1 MQLFPSGYTFVS
13 YIIQGCYDFI
23 SSIAGS
29 LELKGFILIGVPRG
43 WYARHSTLAF
53 RPFILEGPKWYGLDY
68 IFSNKLEKTKLCLDY
83 KS

>member
-1 MQLFPSGYTFVS
+1 MS

-53 RPFILEGPKWYGLDY
+53 RPFILEGPK
-68 IFSNKLEKTKLCLDY
+68 
-83 KS
+83 